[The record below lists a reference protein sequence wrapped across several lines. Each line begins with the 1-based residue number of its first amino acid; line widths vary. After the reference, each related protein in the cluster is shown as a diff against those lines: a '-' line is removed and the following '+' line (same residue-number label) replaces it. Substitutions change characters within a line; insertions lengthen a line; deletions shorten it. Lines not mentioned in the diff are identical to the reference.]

1 MNSSLKVKV
10 RFVAFILMMIG
21 LLALLI
27 APVALAEEQ
36 SPAAVTTRRPIEE
49 FVAAQGTF
57 CFDDGAGGCIL
68 FEPPLQ
74 NFLGQSDPARDLAGA
89 VDYAGIA
96 NQYIIDNGGTSLGTT
111 FSGTVVEKP
120 LADGRAD
127 VRVNLH
133 TKNALTW
140 VGDGVD
146 FSGPLLFGYKVLDVM
161 AGEDAAVCNSTFR
174 VRFINTAPGA
184 PMPDLLQ
191 LVIFPEPGQ
200 ELVAIASQCNARG
213 ELRAD
218 FGVPE
223 GTPGRA
229 VIRQIGRVK
238 DGVLTFPV
246 EKVLLKTLN

>member
-1 MNSSLKVKV
+1 MDS
-10 RFVAFILMMIG
+10 RFTMKARRATLLL
-21 LLALLI
+21 LLAGLFVLVL
-27 APVALAEEQ
+27 APVALAEPQ
-36 SPAAVTTRRPIEE
+36 SPAAVTARRPIEE

-57 CFDDGAGGCIL
+57 CFDDGAGGCLL

-111 FSGTVVEKP
+111 FSGTIIENP
-120 LADGRAD
+120 MPDGRAD
-127 VRVNLH
+127 VRVILR
-133 TKNALTW
+133 TRNALTW
-140 VGDGVD
+140 AGEGVN
-146 FSGPLLFGYKVLDVM
+146 FTGPLLFGYKVLDVM
-161 AGEDAAVCNSTFR
+161 AGEQPAVCNSTFR

-200 ELVAIASQCNARG
+200 ELVSIATHCNARG
-213 ELRAD
+213 PLRAD

-223 GTPGRA
+223 DTPGRA
-229 VIRQIGRVK
+229 VFRQQARTRN
-238 DGVLTFPV
+238 GVLTFTI
-246 EKVLLKTLN
+246 EKVLLKALD